1 MLHSVPETNYNR
13 TLYIDGDT
21 CASYANWQVEGV
33 NKIEIPMLVKLLEP
47 LEQIDWYKLLNK
59 VELPLIIL
67 LVLKNHLVFY
77 YLVLGK
83 RAFI

>member
-21 CASYANWQVEGV
+21 CAAYANWQVEGV
-33 NKIEIPMLVKLLEP
+33 NKIEIPMLGKLLE
-47 LEQIDWYKLLNK
+47 QIEWYKLLNK

-67 LVLKNHLVFY
+67 VVLKNHLVFY
-77 YLVLGK
+77 YLVLVK